1 MFVNLKNSSMFAVRY
16 IVEGGQTAS
25 NDSGFFI
32 SDCQH
37 IGYNTPVLMLNGSTA
52 LYECIA
58 TGKVIPFFYFS
69 FFNKHFYS
77 IMRYIED
84 NVLAKNNSIRENT
97 PNGAKTETL
106 QLISEL
112 DPYDSCFGVDY
123 ENLMLLFNDQ
133 MNELSDDLR
142 KGYIHDAQQRLNKM
156 FSLFW
161 VIKDK
166 LPISIFDKVESLNYN
181 VKNIL
186 KPIKK

>member
-1 MFVNLKNSSMFAVRY
+1 
-16 IVEGGQTAS
+16 
-25 NDSGFFI
+25 
-32 SDCQH
+32 
-37 IGYNTPVLMLNGSTA
+37 
-52 LYECIA
+52 
-58 TGKVIPFFYFS
+58 
-69 FFNKHFYS
+69 
-77 IMRYIED
+77 MRYIEN

-161 VIKDK
+161 AIKDK
-166 LPISIFDKVESLNYN
+166 LPSFVFDSVEELVYQH
-181 VKNIL
+181 
-186 KPIKK
+186 KKTA

>member
-1 MFVNLKNSSMFAVRY
+1 MFKSETTATIVNNSNEVAQQNELLE
-16 IVEGGQTAS
+16 IVER
-25 NDSGFFI
+25 
-32 SDCQH
+32 
-37 IGYNTPVLMLNGSTA
+37 L
-52 LYECIA
+52 E
-58 TGKVIPFFYFS
+58 PF
-69 FFNKHFYS
+69 
-77 IMRYIED
+77 
-84 NVLAKNNSIRENT
+84 
-97 PNGAKTETL
+97 
-106 QLISEL
+106 
-112 DPYDSCFGVDY
+112 DSCFAVDY

-166 LPISIFDKVESLNYN
+166 LPVSIFDKVESLNYN

>member
-1 MFVNLKNSSMFAVRY
+1 MKNNSMFAVRF
-16 IVEGGQTAS
+16 IVKSGQTAS

-37 IGYNTPVLMLNGSTA
+37 TGYSTPVYHCNGDTA
-52 LYECIA
+52 LHKCNA
-58 TGKVIPFFYFS
+58 TGKAISFFYFS

-77 IMRYIED
+77 IMRYIDD

-166 LPISIFDKVESLNYN
+166 LPVSIFDKIETLNFHVKQSL
-181 VKNIL
+181 KF
-186 KPIKK
+186 